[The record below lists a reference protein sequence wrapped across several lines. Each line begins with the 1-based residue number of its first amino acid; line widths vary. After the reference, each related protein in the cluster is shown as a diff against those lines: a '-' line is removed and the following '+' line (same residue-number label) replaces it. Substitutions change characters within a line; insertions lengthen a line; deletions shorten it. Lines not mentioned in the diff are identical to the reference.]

1 MIYLEVCAVLYEKKN
16 YTGWMY
22 KVSETNSENIISKYD
37 NASSSLK
44 VKQGC
49 IFYGYKHA
57 NKRGFM
63 FNSTEDITD
72 LAKYD
77 EEISSYI
84 CECHPSKTFNSKT

>member
-1 MIYLEVCAVLYEKKN
+1 
-16 YTGWMY
+16 MY
-22 KVSETNSENIISKYD
+22 KVSETDSENILPKYD

-44 VKQGC
+44 IRQGC

-63 FNSTEDITD
+63 FKSAEDITD
-72 LAKYD
+72 LAKDD

-84 CECHPSKTFNSKT
+84 CECRPSKTFNYKT